1 MRVRATVMAANA
13 RADKMGRD
21 AMSVVDDTLKSMA
34 STTRGLWMG
43 PSCHA

>member
-34 STTRGLWMG
+34 STACGLWMG
-43 PSCHA
+43 PSCPA